1 MTDKVKPRK
10 CTVFPFHPLEHKDS
24 KRIGVVLWV
33 PQSIEELIREA
44 SEQLNITAAAS
55 SCILSEDAGRIIDV
69 DMISEGQKLYLM
81 SETQ

>member
-44 SEQLNITAAAS
+44 SEQLNITAAGS